1 MPGYAILAYIM
12 LEQIGVEAGRVF
24 LRRKASGRN
33 GNQPIF
39 MVISLNYSVKLH
51 NNFKAQGASRRF
63 LCASFVYNEE
73 KD

>member
-39 MVISLNYSVKLH
+39 MVISLNYSVKFH
-51 NNFKAQGASRRF
+51 NNFKA
-63 LCASFVYNEE
+63 
-73 KD
+73 